1 MQWGITLSSLLG
13 KIEQVMAIGLSQH
26 REQAL
31 DELALAGED
40 RACAGICVARI
51 AIAIPGRAFPDVAG
65 SDIENVSAGMSALP
79 PFFEG
84 ERTMARIWVSRRWCS
99 FQCPQCHAAIGH
111 SEPKIAVVT
120 PTHVYLL
127 LSHADGPFV
136 SRRPDCVAGVRPATL
151 VKMYTT
157 IQRVTTI

>member
-1 MQWGITLSSLLG
+1 MRSQLHMQWGITLSSLLG

-120 PTHVYLL
+120 PTHVP
-127 LSHADGPFV
+127 SPQPGRF
-136 SRRPDCVAGVRPATL
+136 AGVQRRKGPARDRTPWL
-151 VKMYTT
+151 
-157 IQRVTTI
+157 